1 MNSMPPTA
9 ARRLIEF
16 WESIGSRI
24 RPGASAQDL
33 LAFERRHK
41 ICLPQDFREYLT
53 LCNGLSLDDSGHFD
67 HDWLGLIE
75 FWPLETISAK
85 HDGAPGAYFG
95 FADFLIDSHWYV
107 IRLSVNGNIRSP
119 VGVGDKVGIDEQLGD
134 SFSDFV
140 DVYLHDPDRVL
151 LHS

>member
-1 MNSMPPTA
+1 MMPPTA
-9 ARRLIEF
+9 ARRLIEY

-24 RPGASAQDL
+24 KPGASEQDL
-33 LAFERRHK
+33 LAFEQRHNVY
-41 ICLPQDFREYLT
+41 LPQDFREYLA

-85 HDGAPGAYFG
+85 HDGVPGGYFA

-107 IRLSVNGNIRSP
+107 ISLSANVSFHSP
-119 VGVGDKVGIDEQLGD
+119 VGVGDEVGINERLGD

-140 DVYLHDPDRVL
+140 ETYLHDPDRVL